1 MQFFDTQVI
10 SSFLCRF
17 PAGSQDHQQRQERQE
32 NLPEAKLIIFHH
44 FYYFLQNFRSAGLR
58 KLSFLRIYLANIG
71 KLTQTGKLLEYFFL
85 LKAIKLTF

>member
-32 NLPEAKLIIFHH
+32 NLPEAKLIIFIISII
-44 FYYFLQNFRSAGLR
+44 FYR
-58 KLSFLRIYLANIG
+58 
-71 KLTQTGKLLEYFFL
+71 
-85 LKAIKLTF
+85 TFAVLDCES